1 MTDRSNRLPNWSQM
15 IESKSIETPATLVR
29 FSIRAPQ
36 GAASVSSAG
45 GHFTNPYHE
54 ESDRS
59 KRVSFK
65 TLGWRTV
72 PSTLDTVESRV
83 IEAKR
88 EKKTGGQRKWQKMF
102 GFVHQAWWNTFSTRL
117 EKGRFWWSLLSGF
130 TKKQWKSSRKLQH
143 KMFRFVHQAW
153 SKKKKGEVEIRG

>member
-1 MTDRSNRLPNWSQM
+1 M

-29 FSIRAPQ
+29 FSIRAQQ
-36 GAASVSSAG
+36 GAASVGSAG
-45 GHFTNPYHE
+45 GRFTNPYHE

-83 IEAKR
+83 AEAKR
-88 EKKTGGQRKWQKMF
+88 EKKQGASKNDKKCSDLYIRRDE
-102 GFVHQAWWNTFSTRL
+102 TR
-117 EKGRFWWSLLSGF
+117 F
-130 TKKQWKSSRKLQH
+130 QH
-143 KMFRFVHQAW
+143 KLKKGVFDGPCYQDSQKNNGNRPENLDRKC
-153 SKKKKGEVEIRG
+153 SDLYIRRDRKKKRG